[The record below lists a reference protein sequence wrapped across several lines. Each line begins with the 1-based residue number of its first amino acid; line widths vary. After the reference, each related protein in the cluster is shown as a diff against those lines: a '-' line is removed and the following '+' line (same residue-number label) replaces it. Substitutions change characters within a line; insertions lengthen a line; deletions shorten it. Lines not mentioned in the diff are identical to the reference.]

1 MKVRKDRE
9 TPQGFP
15 IVLYINI
22 NNKRLNF
29 YTDLFIKNPSYLINN
44 KISKKDPLWSEK
56 NTKITEIISKTNI
69 ILMKYSEINDIKTNI
84 NYLLN
89 HKIKQEKKL
98 SDYIKDYMSL
108 KSGKTK
114 QLYQS
119 TLNKLL
125 TSGMDKPIEE
135 IDIHW
140 IQTFDNYCSQNM
152 RINGKSVYLRNIR
165 TVFNYLIDEGKIN
178 NYPFRKFKIK
188 SEETSHRAL
197 SIDQL
202 KSLICCPCKEYQYKY
217 RDIFLLM
224 IYLIGINPKDLLYL
238 TKDNIINERIVYH
251 RAKTGKLYSIKL
263 EPEALHIINIYKG
276 EKYLLRFIEK
286 NKDYLAFVRHMNKRL
301 KNLNIIPGLT
311 SYWARHTWA
320 SIAFEIG
327 IPKDIISLALGH
339 SIGVKVT
346 DIYIRY
352 NLEKVDEANR
362 KVIDYINKNSS
373 IFTDRGE
380 TKPKNESHEK

>member
-69 ILMKYSEINDIKTNI
+69 ILIKYSEINDIKTNI

-89 HKIKQEKKL
+89 HKIKQEKRL

-125 TSGMDKPIEE
+125 ASGMDKPIEE

-188 SEETSHRAL
+188 SEETAHRAL

-202 KSLICCPCKEYQYKY
+202 KSLIGYPCKEYQYKY

-224 IYLIGINPKDLLYL
+224 IYLIGINPKDLLSL
-238 TKDNIINERIVYH
+238 TQDNIINERLVYH
-251 RAKTGKLYSIKL
+251 RAKTGKLFSIKL
-263 EPEALHIINIYKG
+263 EPEALHIINIYRG
-276 EKYLLRFIEK
+276 ENHLLKFIEG
-286 NKDYLAFVRHMNKRL
+286 NKDYLAFVRHMNKGL
-301 KNLNIIPGLT
+301 KNLDIIPGLT

-339 SIGVKVT
+339 SIGAKVT

-362 KVIDYINKNSS
+362 KVIDYINKTPLSS
-373 IFTDRGE
+373 QTEEKRNQ
-380 TKPKNESHEK
+380 KNESHEK